1 VRSNRSCE
9 TYPGS
14 RQSNRAVENAPCNT
28 YHHISIANL
37 RYIAKQIKLL
47 ARKWGDIPIEI
58 PRDYRISHDFSL
70 SIHGCPR
77 VNGDVQWLGL
87 CQKKMFFNGL
97 I

>member
-1 VRSNRSCE
+1 VRSKRSCE

-58 PRDYRISHDFSL
+58 PRD
-70 SIHGCPR
+70 
-77 VNGDVQWLGL
+77 
-87 CQKKMFFNGL
+87 
-97 I
+97 